1 MSPCD
6 VASDVP
12 MSCRPEQ
19 RELRHP
25 FARIVQRL
33 APPPLCRAL
42 TGPAGWADEVVF
54 GAGERAVSQR
64 IALTAFLIR
73 IISAVIAYAS
83 QVLLARWMGDFEYGV
98 YVLVWVGAVIVGGL
112 ACFGIQTA
120 VVRFVPEY
128 AERGD
133 HDLLRGI
140 ILGSRLQGIASA
152 TALAGLGILGI
163 WLLGD
168 HIASYYVMPLY
179 LAAICI
185 PMLAIGEIQDGLAR
199 GFNWPD
205 LALWPTFIIRPVL
218 IIALTFAAIRLGA
231 LPDAVTAMIAA
242 IVATYATALW
252 QMLALARRAHT
263 VVPDGLRR
271 FRPRTWVAV
280 ALPIFL
286 VEGFF
291 NLLTNV
297 DILIV
302 GQLRPPEEVAIYFA
316 AVKTLALVHFVYF
329 AVRAA
334 LMPRFSQYYSSGDR
348 ALFEAA
354 VRDSLHWTFWPSL
367 ATVGLLL
374 VFGQLLLAMFGP
386 SFIAGYPLLYIF
398 SVGLLFR
405 AAIGPAESILTMA
418 GEQRICAAV
427 YAATFVVNLALNYA
441 LIPRFG
447 LHGAATATAIALVL
461 ETIAVYLAVRWRLG
475 LNCSIFHVTGT
486 RSLKRG
492 TGTNGSQP

>member
-1 MSPCD
+1 MRVSFAGFVERFAP
-6 VASDVP
+6 AP
-12 MSCRPEQ
+12 
-19 RELRHP
+19 LR
-25 FARIVQRL
+25 RRL
-33 APPPLCRAL
+33 AR
-42 TGPAGWADEVVF
+42 PADWADSIAF
-54 GAGERAVSQR
+54 GTGERAVTQR

-73 IISAVIAYAS
+73 IVSAVIAYAS
-83 QVLLARWMGDFEYGV
+83 QILLARWMGDFEYGV
-98 YVLVWVGAVIVGGL
+98 YVLVWVGAVIIGGL

-152 TALAGLGILGI
+152 TALAGLGVLGI
-163 WLLGD
+163 WLLQD
-168 HIASYYVMPLY
+168 RLASYYVMPLY
-179 LAAICI
+179 LAAICV

-205 LALWPTFIIRPVL
+205 LALWPTFIVRPIL
-218 IIALTFAAIRLGA
+218 IIALTYGAILLGA
-231 LPDAVTAMIAA
+231 VPDAVTGMVAA
-242 IVATYATALW
+242 ILATYLTALW
-252 QMLALARRAHT
+252 QMLAISRRAGH
-263 VVPDGLRR
+263 VVPAGLRR
-271 FRPRTWVAV
+271 YRSLNWIAV

-302 GQLRPPEEVAIYFA
+302 GQLRPPEEVAVYFA

-334 LMPRFSQYYSSGDR
+334 MMPRFSQYYTSGDR
-348 ALFEAA
+348 IRFEA
-354 VRDSLHWTFWPSL
+354 VIRDSLHWTFWPSL
-367 ATVGLLL
+367 AAVLLL
-374 VFGQLLLAMFGP
+374 LLFGKLLLSMFGP
-386 SFIAGYPLLYIF
+386 SFASGYPLLFIF
-398 SVGLLFR
+398 SVGLLLR
-405 AAIGPAESILTMA
+405 ASIGPAESILTMA

-427 YAATFVVNLALNYA
+427 YALTFLFNLGLNYA

-447 LHGAATATAIALVL
+447 LYGAAFATASALTL
-461 ETIAVYLAVRWRLG
+461 ETVAVYLAVRWRLG
-475 LNCSIFHVTGT
+475 LNCSIFHVTGS
-486 RSLKRG
+486 RSMPRG
-492 TGTNGSQP
+492 RPDEGDPT